1 MPWRET
7 CIMDQRM
14 SFVVACLESDESV
27 SELCRHYGISRK
39 SGHKW
44 LGRYRELGSAG
55 LEDRSRAP
63 LSHGRSLDE
72 ATASAVLAVRHCHP
86 SWGPRKV
93 KAWLEDQDGSRSWPA
108 ASTIGALFD
117 RCGLT
122 RARKRR
128 QRTAVQTRPF
138 AACRAPNDVWCVDF
152 KGWFM
157 TGDGVRVDPLTISD
171 GHSRYLLCCH
181 AVGRPDEAHVWPQF
195 EAAFYEYGLP
205 SAVRSDNGPPF
216 AGRGAAGLSRLSVKL
231 IKAGVTVDRIEPG
244 KPQQNSR
251 HERLHL
257 TLKQET
263 ASPPAASLSEQI
275 EQFRR
280 FCETYNHERPHEALG
295 QRPPARVYRPSPR
308 RYDGILR
315 SPDYDEGIAV
325 RQVRHCGV
333 IKWRGREIFVSS
345 ALKGEPVGLHGIA
358 EDTWLVKYGPVVLGT
373 IKGEAGMQRIGT
385 SRRRTQAIRESK
397 GGKL

>member
-14 SFVVACLESDESV
+14 SFVVACLESDESI

-44 LGRYRELGSAG
+44 LNRYRSFGAAG

-63 LSHGRSLDE
+63 LSHGRALD
-72 ATASAVLAVRHCHP
+72 AVTASAVLSVRHCHP

-93 KAWLEDQDGSRSWPA
+93 KAWLEDHDGSRCWPA

-117 RCGLT
+117 RSGLT
-122 RARKRR
+122 GKRKRR
-128 QRTAVQTRPF
+128 QRAPVQTRPF
-138 AACRAPNDVWCVDF
+138 AACRGPNDVWCTDF
-152 KGWFM
+152 KGWFL
-157 TGDGVRVDPLTISD
+157 TGDGIRVDPLTISD
-171 GHSRYLLCCH
+171 GHSRYLLCCE
-181 AVGRPDEAHVWPQF
+181 AVGRPDEEHVWPQF
-195 EAAFYEYGLP
+195 EAAFYAYGLP
-205 SAVRSDNGPPF
+205 GSVRSDNGPPF
-216 AGRGAAGLSRLSVKL
+216 AGRGAAGLSRLAVKL

-244 KPQQNSR
+244 KPQQNGR

-257 TLKQET
+257 TMKQET
-263 ASPPAASLSEQI
+263 ASPPAETLARQI
-275 EQFRR
+275 ERFDDFRR
-280 FCETYNHERPHEALG
+280 IYNNERPHEALG
-295 QRPPARVYRPSPR
+295 QKPPAHVYRPSPR

-325 RQVRHCGV
+325 RRVRHCGV
-333 IKWRGREIFVSS
+333 IKWRGQEIFVSS
-345 ALKGEPVGLHGIA
+345 ALKGEPVGLYAIA

-373 IKGEAGMQRIGT
+373 IKGEAGMQRIGAA
-385 SRRRTQAIRESK
+385 RRQKPKNRENK
-397 GGKL
+397 DGNL